1 MIISIPPRNHIG
13 LDNHAYWEDFLSNDE
28 INFILAQPEWLSVSS
43 AVVGGQ
49 HSPPIQNSEIRR
61 SEVAWL
67 SGKPELADIWTKL
80 SDVVAEVNRRFF
92 HYDLTG
98 FHEPMQLGVYQ
109 SNNNGYY
116 NWHCDAAPE
125 DTKVPRKLSMAL
137 LLSDPAEFE
146 GGELQIMNSN
156 DVPVSLEQRRGRA
169 WFFPSWMLHRVTP
182 VTRGIR
188 RSAVLWV
195 GGPAFR

>member
-13 LDNHAYWEDFLSNDE
+13 LDNHAYWENFLSNDE
-28 INFILAQPEWLSVSS
+28 INFILAQPEWLSVSN

-49 HSPPIQNSEIRR
+49 HSPPTHNSEIRR

-125 DTKVPRKLSMAL
+125 DTKVPRKLSMDL

>member
-1 MIISIPPRNHIG
+1 MIISIPPRNPIG
-13 LDNHAYWEDFLSNDE
+13 LDNYAYWENFLSNDE
-28 INFILAQPEWLSVSS
+28 INFILAQPEWLNVSD

-49 HSPPIQNSEIRR
+49 HSPPIHNSEIRR
-61 SEVAWL
+61 SEVAWI
-67 SGKPELADIWTKL
+67 GNKPEMQEIWYKL
-80 SDVVAEVNRRFF
+80 SDTVAEVNRRFF

-125 DTKVPRKLSMAL
+125 DTRVPRKLSMAL
-137 LLSDPAEFE
+137 LLSDPADFQ
-146 GGELQIMNSN
+146 GGELQIMNCN
-156 DVPVSLEQRRGRA
+156 DIPVTLEQCRGRA

-182 VTRGIR
+182 VTKGIR